1 MNGVCDECLEM
12 TGLHCAASNGHL
24 EVLQVFLKAGQNM
37 NQTSATGKTA
47 LHYSAMNGHL
57 ECCRLLLEAG
67 SDVHVC
73 DSHEQTPLDLAKNL
87 GHHNLTTTLEHTDDG
102 EKLKPVVGARGD
114 NRGTIDHSV
123 SVASLSHDSSVTDA
137 LELPQTVCGQD
148 LQDPSADEPN
158 H

>member
-102 EKLKPVVGARGD
+102 EKLKPVVRAGDD